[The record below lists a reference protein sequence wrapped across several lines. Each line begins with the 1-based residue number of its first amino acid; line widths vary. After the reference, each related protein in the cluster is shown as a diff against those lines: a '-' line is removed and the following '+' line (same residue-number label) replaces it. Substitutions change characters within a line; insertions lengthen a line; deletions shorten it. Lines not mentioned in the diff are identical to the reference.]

1 MEKRRPRVFNLLLN
15 FRNILGFCASIVISC
30 ISQFNTKRRMNLK
43 LTNFSTI
50 IIVNKNQEQ
59 TKAIRVKTKHLNRI
73 RHYVVGIAAIIL
85 VLAGTIIYLTSRRS
99 QQEQE
104 KQQLLSQIAQLK
116 SKLPAA
122 DAAALTADAPA
133 KSSAQSY
140 IQSIQLK
147 LKKINDYL
155 SKRGLKGFSTKD
167 IGGDKNADPK
177 ISDDEKYSLYDE
189 YLGRLLNSV
198 AFTPMGYPRLSSITS
213 AFGYRSDP
221 FDTGNAELHPGIDFR
236 GAKGDPVHVTADGT
250 VDFTGWKGGYGNCI
264 MVKHKNNFET
274 LYGHL
279 SHIDVRE
286 GQAVKTGDV
295 IGKVGSTGRS
305 TGTHLHYEV
314 RKNGRPVNP
323 VKFLTLNN

>member
-1 MEKRRPRVFNLLLN
+1 
-15 FRNILGFCASIVISC
+15 
-30 ISQFNTKRRMNLK
+30 MNLK

-59 TKAIRVKTKHLNRI
+59 TRAIRVKTKHLNRLK
-73 RHYVVGIAAIIL
+73 HYIIGIAA
-85 VLAGTIIYLTSRRS
+85 VFVMLALTIVYLTNRDSKEELER
-99 QQEQE
+99 
-104 KQQLLSQIAQLK
+104 QQLLSQIALLK

-122 DAAALTADAPA
+122 EAAALATNTN
-133 KSSAQSY
+133 KSSAQTY
-140 IQSIQLK
+140 IESIQGK
-147 LKKINDYL
+147 LQKINDYL
-155 SKRGLKGFSTKD
+155 RKRGLKGFSTND
-167 IGGDKNADPK
+167 IGGEKNADAK
-177 ISDDEKYSLYDE
+177 LSDNEKYSLYDE
-189 YLGRLLNSV
+189 YLSRLLNSV

-221 FDTGNAELHPGIDFR
+221 FESGSAELHPGIDFR
-236 GAKGDPVHVTADGT
+236 GAKGDPVRVTADGK
-250 VDFTGWKGGYGNCI
+250 VAFTGWKGGYGNCI
-264 MVKHKNNFET
+264 MVQHKNDFQT

-279 SHIDVRE
+279 SHIDVRD
-286 GQAVKTGDV
+286 GQEVKTGDI

>member
-1 MEKRRPRVFNLLLN
+1 
-15 FRNILGFCASIVISC
+15 
-30 ISQFNTKRRMNLK
+30 MNLK

-59 TKAIRVKTKHLNRI
+59 TKAIRVKTKHLSRI
-73 RHYVVGIAAIIL
+73 KHYITGIVAVIL
-85 VLAGTIIYLTSRRS
+85 LLAGTIVYLSTKGNRE
-99 QQEQE
+99 EQE

-116 SKLPAA
+116 SKLPSSE
-122 DAAALTADAPA
+122 AAALTDVPN
-133 KSSAQSY
+133 KNSAQTY
-140 IQSIQLK
+140 IESIQTK
-147 LKKINDYL
+147 LQKINDYL
-155 SKRGLKGFSTKD
+155 RKRGLKGFSTKD
-167 IGGDKNADPK
+167 VGGDNAADAK
-177 ISDDEKYSLYDE
+177 LSDNEKFSLYDE

-221 FDTGNAELHPGIDFR
+221 FESGNAELHPGIDFR
-236 GAKGDPVHVTADGT
+236 GAKGDPVHVTADGK
-250 VDFTGWKGGYGNCI
+250 VVFTGRKGGYGNCI
-264 MVKHKNNFET
+264 IVKHKNDFET

-279 SHIDVRE
+279 SHIDVEE
-286 GQAVKTGDV
+286 GQQVKTGDV

-314 RKNGRPVNP
+314 RKNGTPINP